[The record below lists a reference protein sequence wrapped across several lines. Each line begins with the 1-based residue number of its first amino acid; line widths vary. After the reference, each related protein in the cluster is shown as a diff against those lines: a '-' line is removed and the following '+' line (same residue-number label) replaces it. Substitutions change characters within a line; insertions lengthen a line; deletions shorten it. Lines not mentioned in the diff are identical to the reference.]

1 MFTGIVEESGVVVAL
16 QERSDGIRLT
26 LRAKLAGEGMKLGDS
41 LAVNGCC
48 LTLVARRKRRG
59 GWEMEFDLLRETW
72 DKTGFRGCKEGSL
85 VNLERPLA
93 ADGRF
98 HGHFVTGHVDG
109 VGTIAGFEPVGG
121 DWRLRVELPAALRR
135 WVVYKGSIAV
145 DGISL
150 TIAKVLPKGVELWI
164 IPHTRAVTN
173 LGERA
178 AGDLVNLE
186 MDLLAKY
193 VERLAPRG
201 LRKS

>member
-1 MFTGIVEESGVVVAL
+1 MFTGIVEETGRVTAIKDL
-16 QERSDGIRLT
+16 PEGIRLT
-26 LRAKLAGEGMKLGDS
+26 LLAKAAAEGMKIGDS

-48 LTLVARRKRRG
+48 LTLVARRKKRDG
-59 GWEMEFDLLRETW
+59 AELDFDLLRETW
-72 DKTGFRGCKEGSL
+72 DKTSFRQCEEGSL

-98 HGHFVTGHVDG
+98 HGHFVSGHVDG
-109 VGTIAGFEPVGG
+109 PGTVEGVEQVGS
-121 DWRLRVELPAALRR
+121 DWRLRINVPAALRR

-150 TIAKVLPKGVELWI
+150 TVAKVLPKGVELWI

-173 LGERA
+173 LGQRQPGET
-178 AGDLVNLE
+178 VNLE

-193 VERLAPRG
+193 VERLAPRAPKK
-201 LRKS
+201 R